1 MKTRKP
7 TQSKTMKTAL
17 IAPCGMNC
25 RLCIGYIR
33 EKNKCP
39 GCSLI
44 DPYKTKT
51 RVGCRIRM
59 CEKRKKLKSKFCFD
73 CDTFPCA
80 RMKQL
85 DKRYRTKYSMS
96 MIENQKYIEQFGI
109 RKFIRKEKEK
119 WACPKCG
126 QFLSVHR
133 DNCPSCDFKCR

>member
-1 MKTRKP
+1 MKTRKHKLSG
-7 TQSKTMKTAL
+7 TIKTAL

-33 EKNKCP
+33 EKNKCS
-39 GCSLI
+39 GCYLVDAYQKIS
-44 DPYKTKT
+44 
-51 RVGCRIRM
+51 RSGCIIRN
-59 CEKRKKLKSKFCFD
+59 CEKRKKLKTKFCYD
-73 CDTFPCA
+73 CDTFPCK
-80 RMKQL
+80 RMKSL

-133 DNCPSCDFKCR
+133 DNCPSCDFKWR

>member
-1 MKTRKP
+1 MKARKP

-39 GCSLI
+39 GCFMI
-44 DPYKTKT
+44 DAYKSKT

-59 CEKRKKLKSKFCFD
+59 CEKIKQLKSKFCFD

-80 RMKQL
+80 KLKQL

-96 MIENQKYIEQFGI
+96 MIENQKYIKQFGI
-109 RKFIRKEKEK
+109 RKFVREEKEK
-119 WACPKCG
+119 WTCPNCS
-126 QFLSVHR
+126 QILSVHR
-133 DNCPSCDFKCR
+133 DNCPSCDYKWR